1 MEHSE
6 LASQETRHSR
16 RIACVLRHHPEQIGI
31 RLDPHGWA
39 DVKEMLQALAA
50 HGTDCSMQEL
60 ERIVLYNDKKRF
72 AFNEDKTKIRA
83 RQGHSIPVDV
93 ELKKAV
99 PPVVLYHGTIEPN
112 RKSIEKKGLL
122 PMNRLYV
129 HLSPDI
135 ETARRVAARRQQKGN
150 ILIFAVD
157 AKAMLRDGCTFF
169 LSENG
174 VWLTQLV
181 KPIYLKALESM
192 AGCHHDLRKVT
203 AMCETVQI
211 GKRKEL
217 HS

>member
-1 MEHSE
+1 MERDE
-6 LASQETRHSR
+6 LTSQEIRHSR

-31 RLDPHGWA
+31 RLDQHGWA
-39 DVKEMLQALAA
+39 DVNEMLQALSA

-93 ELKKAV
+93 ELKKAI
-99 PPVVLYHGTIEPN
+99 PPDVLYHGTIEPN

-122 PMNRLYV
+122 SMNRLYV

-135 ETARRVAARRQQKGN
+135 ETAKRVAARRQKKGR

-174 VWLTQLV
+174 VWLTQMV
-181 KPIYLKALESM
+181 KPAYLSVL
-192 AGCHHDLRKVT
+192 DRT
-203 AMCETVQI
+203 
-211 GKRKEL
+211 
-217 HS
+217 

>member
-1 MEHSE
+1 MERDE
-6 LASQETRHSR
+6 LTAQEVKHSR
-16 RIACVLRHHPEQIGI
+16 KIACVLRHHPEQIGI
-31 RLDPHGWA
+31 KLDKHGWA
-39 DVKEMLQALAA
+39 DVREMLQALAV

-72 AFNEDKTKIRA
+72 AFSDDKTKIRA

-99 PPVVLYHGTIEPN
+99 PPAVLYHGTIEPN

-135 ETARRVAARRQQKGN
+135 ETARRVASRRQKKGG

-157 AKAMLRDGCTFF
+157 AKAMLRNGCTFF

-174 VWLTQLV
+174 VWLTKVV
-181 KPIYLKALESM
+181 KPVYL
-192 AGCHHDLRKVT
+192 
-203 AMCETVQI
+203 QPI
-211 GKRKEL
+211 
-217 HS
+217 

>member
-1 MEHSE
+1 MERDE
-6 LASQETRHSR
+6 LTSQEIRHSR

-31 RLDPHGWA
+31 RLDQHGWA
-39 DVKEMLQALAA
+39 DVNEMLQALSA

-72 AFNEDKTKIRA
+72 SFNEDKTKIRA

-93 ELKKAV
+93 ELKKAI
-99 PPVVLYHGTIEPN
+99 PPDVLYHGTIEPN
-112 RKSIEKKGLL
+112 RRSIKEKGLL

-135 ETARRVAARRQQKGN
+135 ETARRVAARRQKKGR

-174 VWLTQLV
+174 VWLTQMV
-181 KPIYLKALESM
+181 KPAYLSVL
-192 AGCHHDLRKVT
+192 DRT
-203 AMCETVQI
+203 
-211 GKRKEL
+211 
-217 HS
+217 

>member
-6 LASQETRHSR
+6 LSSQETRHSR

-135 ETARRVAARRQQKGN
+135 ETARRQYPDLCRGCQGQAARRLHVFPVGKWRLAYAAGKAYLLKGAG
-150 ILIFAVD
+150 IHG
-157 AKAMLRDGCTFF
+157 R
-169 LSENG
+169 LS
-174 VWLTQLV
+174 
-181 KPIYLKALESM
+181 P
-192 AGCHHDLRKVT
+192 
-203 AMCETVQI
+203 
-211 GKRKEL
+211 
-217 HS
+217 

>member
-1 MEHSE
+1 MKDDE
-6 LASQETRHSR
+6 LTSQEVRHSR
-16 RIACVLRHHPEQIGI
+16 KIACVLRHHPEQIGI
-31 RLDPHGWA
+31 KLDEHGWA
-39 DVKEMLQALAA
+39 DAREMLQALAR

-72 AFNEDKTKIRA
+72 AFSDDKMKIRA

-99 PPVVLYHGTIEPN
+99 PPAVLYHGTIEPN

-129 HLSPDI
+129 HLSSDV
-135 ETARRVAARRQQKGN
+135 ETAKRVAARRQKKGN

-157 AKAMLRDGCTFF
+157 AKAMLHDGCTFL

-174 VWLTQLV
+174 VWLTQAV
-181 KPIYLKALESM
+181 RPAYLRALN
-192 AGCHHDLRKVT
+192 HL
-203 AMCETVQI
+203 
-211 GKRKEL
+211 
-217 HS
+217 

>member
-1 MEHSE
+1 MERDE
-6 LASQETRHSR
+6 LTVQEVRHSR
-16 RIACVLRHHPEQIGI
+16 KIACVLRHHPEQIGI
-31 RLDPHGWA
+31 KLDRHGWA
-39 DVKEMLQALAA
+39 DVREMLLALAT

-72 AFNEDKTKIRA
+72 AFNNDKTKIRA
-83 RQGHSIPVDV
+83 RQGHSVPVDV

-135 ETARRVAARRQQKGN
+135 ETAKRVAARRQKKGS

-174 VWLTQLV
+174 VWLTQMV
-181 KPIYLKALESM
+181 KPAYLSVL
-192 AGCHHDLRKVT
+192 DRT
-203 AMCETVQI
+203 
-211 GKRKEL
+211 
-217 HS
+217 